1 MSGFKKRWLGNQCR
15 GQHTHGSDKISKF
28 FIRWHVDNSKM
39 PAAPE
44 ETGKLL
50 ISMLETVEAGL
61 HTGKLND
68 WGQLGNGQDGYAI
81 SELSE
86 EALFVCMVQWM
97 PFITFEVFP
106 VVSADQSMEA
116 LDKAVAAL
124 QSP

>member
-1 MSGFKKRWLGNQCR
+1 M
-15 GQHTHGSDKISKF
+15 
-28 FIRWHVDNSKM
+28 
-39 PAAPE
+39 
-44 ETGKLL
+44 TG
-50 ISMLETVEAGL
+50 
-61 HTGKLND
+61 
-68 WGQLGNGQDGYAI
+68 GQLGNGQDGYAI

>member
-15 GQHTHGSDKISKF
+15 DQHTHGSDKIPKF

-39 PAAPE
+39 PATPE
-44 ETGKLL
+44 ETGKLF

-61 HTGKLND
+61 HTGKLKD

-81 SELSE
+81 TELSE